1 MLEKIKNGADG
12 AIDVGIKL
20 ISLSIILQVIFGAKV
35 AFLTGD
41 VISSILNIVWTLG
54 NAGLAGI
61 IAAGII
67 WKLLDKSD
75 DAALRVSS
83 AELLADIGEKETA
96 KRLAKSATAA
106 LDERVKMMK
115 ALPELEAKV
124 HDWERKLQEENDKMG
139 GSTMLA
145 MGLIIGLLMA
155 IAAFG
160 ILKYLGSEENEFLS
174 EEVKDSVDN

>member
-1 MLEKIKNGADG
+1 MFNYKGVKMLAKIMKGADG

-67 WKLLDKSD
+67 WKLLDK
-75 DAALRVSS
+75 
-83 AELLADIGEKETA
+83 DIMSG
-96 KRLAKSATAA
+96 
-106 LDERVKMMK
+106 
-115 ALPELEAKV
+115 
-124 HDWERKLQEENDKMG
+124 DK
-139 GSTMLA
+139 
-145 MGLIIGLLMA
+145 
-155 IAAFG
+155 
-160 ILKYLGSEENEFLS
+160 
-174 EEVKDSVDN
+174 